1 MTPFARKSAAFKK
14 DRSPGAGAV
23 VKGKTLN
30 IGNNALKGIRLYRLC
45 LYLHRPAL
53 F

>member
-1 MTPFARKSAAFKK
+1 MAPLARKAAAFKK

-23 VKGKTLN
+23 VEGKALN

-45 LYLHRPAL
+45 
-53 F
+53 